1 MYKKYNDFLQLAKS
15 LQEIVNEKFSDEV
28 LFQGFC
34 DSIYKPDPEYLEW
47 LKELEELDE
56 D

>member
-1 MYKKYNDFLQLAKS
+1 VLVAN
-15 LQEIVNEKFSDEV
+15 NFSDDK
-28 LFQGFC
+28 LFELFC

-47 LKELEELDE
+47 MKELEALDE